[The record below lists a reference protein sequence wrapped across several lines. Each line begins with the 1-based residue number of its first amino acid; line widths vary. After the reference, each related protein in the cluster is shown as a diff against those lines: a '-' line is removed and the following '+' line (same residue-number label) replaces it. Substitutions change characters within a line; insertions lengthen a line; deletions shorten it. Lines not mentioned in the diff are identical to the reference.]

1 MKIIPTNINDLFI
14 IEPEVFKDDRGW
26 FTESY
31 NKKRLAEA
39 GIEVDFVQNNHS
51 FTKTKELFVDYIS
64 KKILML
70 SLNL

>member
-39 GIEVDFVQNNHS
+39 GIEDRKSVV
-51 FTKTKELFVDYIS
+51 
-64 KKILML
+64 
-70 SLNL
+70 